1 MSKQEFIDKYLN
13 KAVSKKLT
21 VFLIACYF
29 TYIDKLTGDQWTVI
43 ATSYIGIVAFTETVL
58 KLKSKL

>member
-29 TYIDKLTGDQWTVI
+29 TYTGKLTGEEWTVI
-43 ATSYIGIVAFTETVL
+43 ATAYIGIVAFSETVL
-58 KLKSKL
+58 KLKDK